1 MNLADLLPTV
11 RKLSTTQKLILI
23 EELKSELESATVSSD
38 KTIAA
43 GDLSAPSIANR
54 NAATLALLDK
64 WEIEGDEQEQTET
77 WEFLQQTL
85 DKDRL
90 SSHRPF
96 FTS

>member
-11 RKLSTTQKLILI
+11 RKLSTTQKLTLI
-23 EELKSELESATVSSD
+23 EELKSDLESSNETV
-38 KTIAA
+38 AA
-43 GDLSAPSIANR
+43 WDLSALSIASR

-64 WEIEGDEQEQTET
+64 WETEGDEQEQTET

-85 DKDRL
+85 DEDRL

-96 FTS
+96 FPS